1 MIGAAKAPRCPP
13 DSHSRIHARGTW
25 KKPALAILSAILLI
39 FPSKIRA
46 APAISAYDFIE
57 LEISYTTLLARYY
70 KPLTP
75 RELVDG
81 ARTGVA
87 AELVARG
94 IDAELPLTPQHVE
107 FSDGADLIDALVL
120 RPLARYGA
128 KLDGHALVTAA
139 VSGELAS
146 LHDPYTVI
154 FRPPAFKKFNA
165 FLGNATFGGIGAVVT
180 LDPKTQAA
188 TIERALPDSAA
199 AKAGLTHGDEILA
212 VDGKNVSTLA
222 NGEDLMNA
230 LRGKVGT
237 TIVLDVRKVD
247 GSNAHLTLTRAA
259 VHDPE
264 VHTARF
270 GDVAYISLSRFGD
283 KSGSEVA
290 EAVTDAQDD
299 GAKAIV
305 FDLRGNGGGYGD
317 EATNVASVFVP
328 SGPIFTTRERGVA
341 PVVSNATGKAELHVP
356 LAVLVDGDTASAAEI
371 VTGAIQDDG
380 IGKIVGT
387 RTFGKG
393 LVQSV
398 YPLPDGSAIKMTTA
412 RYTTPKGRDIDR
424 VGIEPDVVFPEP
436 LGSLVGD
443 PTTDPQLRAALALV
457 APSP

>member
-1 MIGAAKAPRCPP
+1 M
-13 DSHSRIHARGTW
+13 ARFFIIV
-25 KKPALAILSAILLI
+25 ALVLAIAVPLPA
-39 FPSKIRA
+39 PA
-46 APAISAYDFIE
+46 APSISAYDFIE

-94 IDAELPLTPQHVE
+94 IDDNSLPLTPAHVD
-107 FSDGADLIDALVL
+107 FSDGSDLIDALVL
-120 RPLARYGA
+120 RPLARYGG

-139 VSGELAS
+139 VAGELAI
-146 LHDPYTVI
+146 LRDPYTVI

-165 FLGNATFGGIGAVVT
+165 FLGNTTFGGIGAVVT

-199 AKAGLTHGDEILA
+199 AKAGLTHGDQILA
-212 VDGKNVSTLA
+212 VDGKNVSALSD
-222 NGEDLMNA
+222 GQDLMNA

-237 TIVLDVRKVD
+237 SVVLDVRKAD
-247 GSNAHLTLTRAA
+247 GSNVQLTLTRSA
-259 VHDPE
+259 VRDPE
-264 VHTARF
+264 VHTNRF

-283 KSGSEVA
+283 KAGSEVA
-290 EAVTDAQDD
+290 GAVADAQSE

-328 SGPIFTTRERGVA
+328 AGPIFTTRERGVA
-341 PVVSNATGKAELHVP
+341 PAVSNATGKAELHVP

-424 VGIEPDVVFPEP
+424 VGIQPDVVVPEP
-436 LGSLVGD
+436 PGSQAGD
-443 PTTDPQLRAALALV
+443 PAADPQLAAALALF
-457 APSP
+457 ASSP

>member
-1 MIGAAKAPRCPP
+1 MI
-13 DSHSRIHARGTW
+13 ARVLCAMLVIASSLT
-25 KKPALAILSAILLI
+25 PTTLDA
-39 FPSKIRA
+39 A

-94 IDAELPLTPQHVE
+94 IDANLPLTPARVD

-120 RPLARYGA
+120 RTLARYGA

-139 VSGELAS
+139 VAGELS
-146 LHDPYTVI
+146 ILHDPYTVI

-180 LDPKTQAA
+180 LDPETQAA

-212 VDGKNVSTLA
+212 VDGKSVSTLT

-230 LRGKVGT
+230 LRGKIGT

-247 GSNAHLTLTRAA
+247 GSEAHLTITRAA
-259 VHDPE
+259 VRDPE
-264 VHTARF
+264 VHTNRF
-270 GDVAYISLSRFGD
+270 GDVAYIALSRFGD

-290 EAVTDAQDD
+290 QAVSDAQSE

-305 FDLRGNGGGYGD
+305 FDLRGDGGGYGD
-317 EATNVASVFVP
+317 EATTVASVFVR

-341 PVVSNATGKAELHVP
+341 PAVANATGKAELHVP
-356 LAVLVDGDTASAAEI
+356 LVVLVDGDTASAAEI

-424 VGIEPDVVFPEP
+424 VGIEPDVVVPEP
-436 LGSLVGD
+436 PGSVVGD
-443 PTTDPQLRAALALV
+443 PAADPQLHAALALV

>member
-1 MIGAAKAPRCPP
+1 MARVSVIAAA
-13 DSHSRIHARGTW
+13 
-25 KKPALAILSAILLI
+25 ALAAALL
-39 FPSKIRA
+39 PMPAPA

-57 LEISYTTLLARYY
+57 LEIAYTTLLARYY

-94 IDAELPLTPQHVE
+94 IDANLPLTPAHVD

-120 RPLARYGA
+120 RPLARYGT
-128 KLDGHALVTAA
+128 KLDGHALVNAA
-139 VSGELAS
+139 VAGELAS

-165 FLGNATFGGIGAVVT
+165 FLGNATFGGIGTVVT
-180 LDPKTQAA
+180 LDPKTQVAR
-188 TIERALPDSAA
+188 IERTLPDSAA
-199 AKAGLTHGDEILA
+199 AKAGLARGDEILA
-212 VDGKNVSTLA
+212 VDGKSVSTLA
-222 NGEDLMNA
+222 DGQDLMNA
-230 LRGKVGT
+230 LRGTIGT
-237 TIVLDVRKVD
+237 AVVLDVRKPGGATV
-247 GSNAHLTLTRAA
+247 HLTLTRGA
-259 VHDPE
+259 VRDPE
-264 VHTARF
+264 VHTAQF
-270 GDVAYISLSRFGD
+270 GDVAYVALSRFGD

-290 EAVTDAQDD
+290 EAVADAQSD

-371 VTGAIQDDG
+371 VAGAIQDDG
-380 IGKIVGT
+380 IGKLVGT

-443 PTTDPQLRAALALV
+443 PNTDPQLRAAMALV
-457 APSP
+457 APGP